1 MSECNGNGQ
10 DEIIE
15 YRVRSINEV
24 DENNLDV
31 IKISKKFGES
41 LHRCFCKM
49 SLDEIEVFL
58 EIVSFEE
65 NDKTWTWEKLKRL
78 VGNIIGDKTN
88 VRCKQCSL
96 DEEYNEKDEIGIHHP
111 WPKSRF
117 GRVKEKRSIEVN
129 ISKKFENAYHHCFC
143 NMSVPEIG
151 IYLKEVFCTK
161 NDKIWTWGELKA
173 LRSIII
179 SQSNRTFNSSE
190 VAISIYGNTANIVTS
205 VA

>member
-1 MSECNGNGQ
+1 M
-10 DEIIE
+10 DEDFNLIMN
-15 YRVRSINEV
+15 Y
-24 DENNLDV
+24 LDV
-31 IKISKKFGES
+31 MRKNIES
-41 LHRCFCKM
+41 LPEDPLC
-49 SLDEIEVFL
+49 I
-58 EIVSFEE
+58 IPE
-65 NDKTWTWEKLKRL
+65 NH
-78 VGNIIGDKTN
+78 G
-88 VRCKQCSL
+88 SL
-96 DEEYNEKDEIGIHHP
+96 DEEYSEKDEIGIHHP

-179 SQSNRTFNSSE
+179 YQMTLHPF
-190 VAISIYGNTANIVTS
+190 
-205 VA
+205 